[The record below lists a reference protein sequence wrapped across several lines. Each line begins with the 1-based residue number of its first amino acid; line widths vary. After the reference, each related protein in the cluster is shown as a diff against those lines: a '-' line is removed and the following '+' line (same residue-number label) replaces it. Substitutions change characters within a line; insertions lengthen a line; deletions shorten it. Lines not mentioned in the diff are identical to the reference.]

1 MKIHIT
7 LTARDIHENELRGKV
22 AVVIDVLRATSV
34 MVTALANGA
43 VWVRTTASVDQAVAL
58 RETGVL
64 LGGERHALPIEG
76 FDFGNSPLE
85 YTPERVNGKGIVI
98 TTTNGT
104 AAISRCGSAEKVLIG
119 AFLNQRTLS
128 HHLINLDMPVELV
141 CAGTNGEFS
150 MDDFLCAGMICTSL
164 NQSGR
169 CEFDDLGRVAME
181 SWQRAEPEIHTA
193 ISNATHYNILKNK
206 GFDKD
211 LQFCLKP
218 DTQNILVGLDPITN
232 RFHSLT
238 P

>member
-1 MKIHIT
+1 
-7 LTARDIHENELRGKV
+7 
-22 AVVIDVLRATSV
+22 
-34 MVTALANGA
+34 
-43 VWVRTTASVDQAVAL
+43 
-58 RETGVL
+58 
-64 LGGERHALPIEG
+64 
-76 FDFGNSPLE
+76 
-85 YTPERVNGKGIVI
+85 
-98 TTTNGT
+98 
-104 AAISRCGSAEKVLIG
+104 
-119 AFLNQRTLS
+119 
-128 HHLINLDMPVELV
+128 MPVELV